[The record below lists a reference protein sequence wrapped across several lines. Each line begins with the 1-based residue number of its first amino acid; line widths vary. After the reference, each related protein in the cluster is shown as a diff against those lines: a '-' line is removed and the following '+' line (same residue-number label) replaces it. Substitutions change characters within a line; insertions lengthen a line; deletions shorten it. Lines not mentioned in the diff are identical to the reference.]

1 MPSDIVIPKN
11 NESEFAEIALRLG
24 INKLYF
30 LYEQNEFNE
39 DKINKKINSIK
50 ENFNINFEIGLLIKA
65 KDINKSKT
73 KITAAKSSDNDRF
86 LIESKKIKLIY
97 GFEELDRKDYLHQRA
112 SGLNHIMCELAR
124 KNSVIIGFSY
134 SSLVNADELQTSI
147 IAGRMKQNIQLCQ
160 KYKVKNVIASFAE
173 NPFDL
178 RAPHDVSSLFKLLGM
193 NGKHIKTSLGFNL

>member
-30 LYEQNEFNE
+30 LYEPKEFNE
-39 DKINKKINSIK
+39 NKIRKKIEAIK
-50 ENFNINFEIGLLIKA
+50 ENFNINFEIGLLLKA

-134 SSLVNADELQTSI
+134 SSLVNADELQTPI
-147 IAGRMKQNIQLCQ
+147 I
-160 KYKVKNVIASFAE
+160 
-173 NPFDL
+173 
-178 RAPHDVSSLFKLLGM
+178 
-193 NGKHIKTSLGFNL
+193 T